1 MNINFDLYP
10 FEKAGL
16 QCTIF
21 SLLAW
26 KSNLG
31 FFFLKGSGEGKGR
44 MGHKPIGP
52 KRKTFVSSI
61 KASHLKIMFLIHFFC

>member
-1 MNINFDLYP
+1 MYYL
-10 FEKAGL
+10 
-16 QCTIF
+16 

-31 FFFLKGSGEGKGR
+31 FFFERGGQGRGR
-44 MGHKPIGP
+44 MGHKISP

-61 KASHLKIMFLIHFFC
+61 KARH